1 MSNESKSSDFL
12 KALGSTVL
20 ESTVEITPE
29 TRLDPWDSLAVVST
43 IAVIDDVYGKFV
55 DGKALMACVTAG
67 DILRLVEAA

>member
-1 MSNESKSSDFL
+1 MSNESKASEFL

-20 ESTVEITPE
+20 ESKEEITPDTKLE
-29 TRLDPWDSLAVVST
+29 IWDSLAVVST

-55 DGKALMACVTAG
+55 DGKKLMACNTAG